1 MKKSK
6 KRDKIE
12 IKLTDIL
19 VVGLLCTD
27 GKSNHEEV
35 VDAGW
40 NLQPLSN
47 LTDIILITTIIITI
61 STTINAIIN
70 NSQHHSCHHVEPARS
85 VDGGE
90 ELLVELVRPDQPEAD
105 QADLHVVH
113 HLQEDDQSDSCS
125 SNVENFL
132 LKELDSLSGFPTDK
146 WVGEPD

>member
-1 MKKSK
+1 MQVILCLK

-12 IKLTDIL
+12 TKLTNIL

-47 LTDIILITTIIITI
+47 LTDIILITTIIITIIITI

-105 QADLHVVH
+105 
-113 HLQEDDQSDSCS
+113 
-125 SNVENFL
+125 
-132 LKELDSLSGFPTDK
+132 
-146 WVGEPD
+146 